1 MHTTIM
7 FEDNAKVMQQRRFHD
22 FYYSII
28 IKKKRNETAATK
40 RRTKPEHSPI
50 SQKRKY
56 TRFKLNV
63 TITAPTL

>member
-28 IKKKRNETAATK
+28 IKKKKGMRLRQLKGEPNQNILQSHKKENI
-40 RRTKPEHSPI
+40 PCS
-50 SQKRKY
+50 
-56 TRFKLNV
+56 N
-63 TITAPTL
+63 

>member
-28 IKKKRNETAATK
+28 IKKKGMRLRQLKGEPNQNILQSHKKENI
-40 RRTKPEHSPI
+40 PGS
-50 SQKRKY
+50 
-56 TRFKLNV
+56 N
-63 TITAPTL
+63 